1 MIITQCTT
9 LSICRAFG
17 TGRARMTEKDTTK
30 QPSCMR
36 LSHAVRQPD
45 PLGCTTLQAVR
56 LISPPQILDSN
67 PSLYFHLQ
75 QQRLIELIRQNKI
88 EEALLFAQAE
98 LAPRGEEH
106 PEFLHELEETMTL
119 LAYDVDVA
127 AIEAAQAGTAVAEDG
142 SESGPPPFVAALL
155 HPSHR
160 QATAAEVNAAI
171 LTSQSHGPTPKLPNL
186 LRMLAWGEGLLSE
199 RADFPTLELQSKSK
213 GTTVANDDN
222 NDVAMIL

>member
-1 MIITQCTT
+1 M
-9 LSICRAFG
+9 
-17 TGRARMTEKDTTK
+17 
-30 QPSCMR
+30 
-36 LSHAVRQPD
+36 
-45 PLGCTTLQAVR
+45 
-56 LISPPQILDSN
+56 QILDSN

-119 LAYDVDVA
+119 LAYDVDLA
-127 AIEAAQAGTAVAEDG
+127 AIEASQAAKGQLTVTAEGADD
-142 SESGPPPFVAALL
+142 GPPAFVTALL

-171 LTSQSHGPTPKLPNL
+171 LTSQSHGSTPKLPNL

-199 RADFPTLELQSKSK
+199 RADFPTLELQSKGKPSS
-213 GTTVANDDN
+213 TTNEES
-222 NDVAMIL
+222 NDVAMIM